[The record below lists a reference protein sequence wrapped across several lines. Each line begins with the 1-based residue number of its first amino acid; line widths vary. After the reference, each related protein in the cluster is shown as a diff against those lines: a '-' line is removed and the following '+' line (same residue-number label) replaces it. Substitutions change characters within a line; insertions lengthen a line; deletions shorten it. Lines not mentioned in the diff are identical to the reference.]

1 MEPETPAQTAAK
13 TATNNTRPDILRGFI
28 RFAKHP
34 E

>member
-1 MEPETPAQTAAK
+1 MAQTAAK
-13 TATNNTRPDILRGFI
+13 TPPSTVRPNHLREFI